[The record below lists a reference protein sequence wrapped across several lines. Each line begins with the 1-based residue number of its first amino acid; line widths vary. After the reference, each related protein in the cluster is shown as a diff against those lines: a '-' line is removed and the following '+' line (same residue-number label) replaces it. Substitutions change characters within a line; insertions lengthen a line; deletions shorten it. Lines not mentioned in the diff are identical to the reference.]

1 MERNF
6 RKRSDGPRR
15 GRPEPMDEKI
25 TRLIDKI
32 KEDLA
37 DSIVPISL
45 TRLTPFERKQVHR
58 VFDRDPNVATKTYRI
73 GEEEH
78 ELRIYPVGNLK
89 KYVEKKVEEAIQ
101 TGQKVVLP
109 HMSSYERFVVHE
121 ALKDNE
127 AVKANSYGEGDDRHI
142 ELEPELF
149 GRGLKRI
156 IKKIKLF

>member
-6 RKRSDGPRR
+6 KRRPGPRR
-15 GRPEPMDEKI
+15 GQSEPMDDKI
-25 TRLIDKI
+25 VRLIDKI

-58 VFDRDPNVATKTYRI
+58 VFDKDPNVATKTYRI
-73 GEEEH
+73 GEDQH
-78 ELRIYPVGNLK
+78 ELRIYPVGNLRR
-89 KYVEKKVEEAIQ
+89 YVDKKVEEAIQ
-101 TGQKVVLP
+101 SGQKVVLP
-109 HMSSYERFVVHE
+109 HMSSYERFIVHE
-121 ALKDNE
+121 ALKSNE